1 MAKDYSRVFELENEP
16 SEFVET
22 PVLRKKFRV
31 TIDVEATLAS
41 GPQGETLLPSPE
53 DVPNRGTY
61 GATAGPPRARRPAL
75 PLPGSGVRGHSDI
88 SGSAIRGNTEQ
99 SRAESRLEMRDL
111 QPGANPH
118 NP

>member
-1 MAKDYSRVFELENEP
+1 MGMAKDYSRVFELENEP

-53 DVPNRGTY
+53 EVFQTEALTERLLAQPELVDRLLLCRAVECEATLISAGAQY
-61 GATAGPPRARRPAL
+61 GATRSNP
-75 PLPGSGVRGHSDI
+75 
-88 SGSAIRGNTEQ
+88 EQ
-99 SRAESRLEMRDL
+99 KA
-111 QPGANPH
+111 A
-118 NP
+118 